1 MKLDGTKRE
10 ILRQGIIGAYPNP
23 DELEICLSEKMDVQL
38 SVIARGENYNTK
50 VFSLIKDFEG
60 EGKMEEFIRVIV
72 KQKPNSPYLAE
83 IKKEFA
89 DIVAGLT
96 GKDYTRNTINRPKP
110 NIDLLQFLIDYFSHR
125 EKPGQHLKSL
135 IEISDIKIDIATIDY
150 NLPVRELITSFYA
163 RLITNED
170 NYLSFLKVL
179 QSHTP
184 AVLAT
189 TGSDRYFHR

>member
-1 MKLDGTKRE
+1 M
-10 ILRQGIIGAYPNP
+10 YS
-23 DELEICLSEKMDVQL
+23 LS
-38 SVIARGENYNTK
+38 
-50 VFSLIKDFEG
+50 
-60 EGKMEEFIRVIV
+60 
-72 KQKPNSPYLAE
+72 
-83 IKKEFA
+83 
-89 DIVAGLT
+89 
-96 GKDYTRNTINRPKP
+96 
-110 NIDLLQFLIDYFSHR
+110 LLQVLIDYFSHR
-125 EKPGQHLKSL
+125 EKPGQYLKLL

-184 AVLAT
+184 AVLAA